1 MLRSPRRLLRWIS
14 LLFAW
19 AILAYAAHAT
29 LDIAASKSTLALS
42 ASTATYRSA
51 PETAAGG
58 RSSEDAGRTCG
69 SLFGSY
75 DWWLFSPNRRG
86 LCGLATRTT
95 LGSAPDRS
103 DPGAVVPN

>member
-1 MLRSPRRLLRWIS
+1 MLRSPARLLLWTS

-19 AILAYAAHAT
+19 VILAYATHVT
-29 LDIAASKSTLALS
+29 LESTTLASS
-42 ASTATYRSA
+42 ASPATYRSA
-51 PETAAGG
+51 PETAAVG
-58 RSSEDAGRTCG
+58 RSSEDEGKACS

-95 LGSAPDRS
+95 VESPPDRS
-103 DPGAVVPN
+103 DAGALAQN